1 MTLSKDKKIEYI
13 VHVLQETMKGS
24 IEPEDSVLV
33 EIALIFIGDL
43 KEETS
48 DGNTG
53 GSRNIG

>member
-43 KEETS
+43 KEGTPNG
-48 DGNTG
+48 DN
-53 GSRNIG
+53 